1 MEQKQL
7 DRMENMLSNLIKIV
21 GTLNSDFQGMK
32 VEMQGMK
39 VEMQGMKEEIQ
50 DVKEEL
56 QDVKKDIDKAKNEQ
70 AVTNSILHRYA
81 S

>member
-21 GTLNSDFQGMK
+21 GTLNSDF
-32 VEMQGMK
+32 QGMK

-70 AVTNSILHRYA
+70 AVTNRILTDMQADQDHIW
-81 S
+81 